1 VSCLAAT
8 TRRTQTL
15 SFETLIAALL
25 EPTSSIHNAKRSPN
39 STSLKTFALG
49 RFAAHES
56 VGSSR
61 DFETDG
67 ARHPSDGGPN
77 SAIVFKQ
84 SALSLA
90 RFGGRRAQPQ
100 GDHLA
105 EIQNAL
111 ADEEMNENVALI
123 WAK

>member
-39 STSLKTFALG
+39 STSLKTLALG

-67 ARHPSDGGPN
+67 ARHPT
-77 SAIVFKQ
+77 IVF
-84 SALSLA
+84 
-90 RFGGRRAQPQ
+90 RRALCRSQ
-100 GDHLA
+100 DLA
-105 EIQNAL
+105 VDVLSPKVTTWQRFK
-111 ADEEMNENVALI
+111 MP
-123 WAK
+123 WRTKK